1 MKKLIRNNLIGLIS
15 FTLISC
21 SSYPA
26 ADHKVSVE
34 SNDTNSWTETT
45 FSDFLLKFENDDT
58 FLALLYAEGCPYC
71 EKIIEENVP
80 YIVST
85 KKYKLYAIKVDNASV
100 TQDEVA
106 EFKNYCTSTMKFF
119 NETST
124 LTYIIR
130 PITLVI
136 ENGEIFKYELGY
148 TGTLNQ
154 FIDTYVE

>member
-1 MKKLIRNNLIGLIS
+1 MKKLIRNSLIS
-15 FTLISC
+15 LLGLSLVSC
-21 SSYPA
+21 SPYPA
-26 ADHKVSVE
+26 SDHKASVE
-34 SNDTNSWTETT
+34 KNDTNEWTEIV
-45 FSDFLLKFENDDT
+45 FADFLSKMKNDDT
-58 FLALLYAEGCPYC
+58 FITLMYAEGCPFC

-85 KKYKLYAIKVDNASV
+85 KGYKLYAVKVDTASV
-100 TQDEVA
+100 TQEEVT
-106 EFKNYCTSTMKFF
+106 EFKTYCSSDMAFF

-124 LTYIIR
+124 RTIIRR

-154 FIDTYVE
+154 FIDAYVE